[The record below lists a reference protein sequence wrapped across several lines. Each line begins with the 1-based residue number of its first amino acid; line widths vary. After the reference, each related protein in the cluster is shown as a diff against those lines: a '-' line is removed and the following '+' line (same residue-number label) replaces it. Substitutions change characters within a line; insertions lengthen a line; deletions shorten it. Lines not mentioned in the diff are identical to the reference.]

1 MNIIKIVLVDLSK
14 LSNIVKMMLS
24 KKLCKVKVIDTS
36 GFVLKTKYDTDK
48 SDVEQKSMTVTR
60 KYLMLVDVLIKQ
72 IVTQK

>member
-1 MNIIKIVLVDLSK
+1 MNIIKIVPVDLGE
-14 LSNIVKMMLS
+14 LSNTVNDDVV